1 MIFEKPL
8 DRMKGVAW
16 YKPPKRRKVMMRAKM
31 IGLMLCALTLVV
43 AIVPGY
49 TAETSVKAW
58 AVWQGQGRF
67 YKATETLAL
76 FSGYFEGV
84 MEAENKEGELN
95 AASMICPGMLE
106 VNLTDGT
113 QQGWGRC
120 VMVTGT
126 GDRVYAGW
134 SCTGTHLEG
143 CAGSFN
149 VRGGT
154 GKFSSVSGDSTFV
167 VRSTVA
173 EYVATIPEGGVT
185 ANFTGQAAWSA
196 LKYTTP

>member
-1 MIFEKPL
+1 MTRGMVTGP
-8 DRMKGVAW
+8 
-16 YKPPKRRKVMMRAKM
+16 
-31 IGLMLCALTLVV
+31 MLCALGLVV
-43 AIVPGY
+43 TIMPGH
-49 TAETSVKAW
+49 AGETSVKAW

-67 YKATETLAL
+67 YKATDTLAL

-84 MEAENKEGELN
+84 MEVENKQGELN

-113 QQGWGRC
+113 QQGWSRC
-120 VMVTGT
+120 IMVTAG

-134 SCTGTHLEG
+134 SCTGKHLEG
-143 CAGSFN
+143 CGGPFTVS
-149 VRGGT
+149 GGT

-167 VRSTVA
+167 VRSAVA
-173 EYVATIPEGGVT
+173 EYVVSIPEGGVT
-185 ANFTGQAAWSA
+185 ANFAGEAAWSA

>member
-1 MIFEKPL
+1 M
-8 DRMKGVAW
+8 V
-16 YKPPKRRKVMMRAKM
+16 RAKT
-31 IGLMLCALTLVV
+31 IGLMICALALVAV
-43 AIVPGY
+43 IMPGL
-49 TAETSVKAW
+49 AGETSIKAW

-67 YKATETLAL
+67 YKATANLAL

-84 MEAENKEGELN
+84 MEVENKQGELN

-106 VNLTDGT
+106 VDLTDGT

-120 VMVTGT
+120 IIVTGD

-134 SCTGTHLEG
+134 SCTGKHLDG
-143 CAGSFN
+143 CGGPFKI
-149 VRGGT
+149 RGGT

-167 VRSTVA
+167 VRSSVA
-173 EYVATIPEGGVT
+173 EYVVSIPEGGVT

>member
-1 MIFEKPL
+1 VV
-8 DRMKGVAW
+8 RMKTT
-16 YKPPKRRKVMMRAKM
+16 
-31 IGLMLCALTLVV
+31 GLTICALTLAA
-43 AIVPGY
+43 AIMPAYAG
-49 TAETSVKAW
+49 ETSVKAW
-58 AVWQGQGRF
+58 AAWQGQGRF
-67 YKATETLAL
+67 YKATENLAL
-76 FSGYFEGV
+76 FSGYFEGI
-84 MEAENKEGELN
+84 MEVENKQGELN

-120 VMVTGT
+120 IMVTGD
-126 GDRVYAGW
+126 GDHVYAGW
-134 SCTGTHLEG
+134 SCTGKHLDG
-143 CAGSFN
+143 CGGPFN

-167 VRSTVA
+167 VRSAVA
-173 EYVATIPEGGVT
+173 EYVVSIPEGGVT

>member
-1 MIFEKPL
+1 MLSGKTT
-8 DRMKGVAW
+8 
-16 YKPPKRRKVMMRAKM
+16 
-31 IGLMLCALTLVV
+31 GLIVCALALM
-43 AIVPGY
+43 AGSLPGY
-49 TAETSVKAW
+49 AGETSVKAW

-67 YKATETLAL
+67 YKATDNLAL

-84 MEAENKEGELN
+84 MEVENKQGELN

-120 VMVTGT
+120 VMVTGN

-134 SCTGTHLEG
+134 SCIGKHLEG
-143 CAGSFN
+143 CGGPFN

-154 GKFSSVSGDSTFV
+154 GKFSSVSGDSTVV
-167 VRSTVA
+167 VRSAIA

-185 ANFTGQAAWSA
+185 ANFTGEAAWSP
-196 LKYTTP
+196 LRYTTP